1 MAPTASS
8 CCLPQLQS
16 YKDVQGNSARS
27 HCEAFGPQHKQ
38 GPLVSGSQKV
48 AFTLTTALIAVECV
62 YVCENVGQGSST
74 APVCHECSE
83 RVYQMEKIATD
94 QHIYH
99 KTCFRCSHCNRVLRS
114 VLTCTATQ
122 LLVHIAST
130 ANRA

>member
-1 MAPTASS
+1 MSKVT
-8 CCLPQLQS
+8 LPGVTVKHL
-16 YKDVQGNSARS
+16 A
-27 HCEAFGPQHKQ
+27 PQHKQ